1 MGVYPGRENCP
12 CNTCTK
18 LNVVLPAMVAQCLQR
33 FAAEP
38 RGGRLDSRQHF
49 NEGQNG
55 EKKERCSCGPCHGVH
70 VNESQMVEVDAESP
84 HYAVSDSPCVTVRGE
99 TL

>member
-12 CNTCTK
+12 RNTCTK

-49 NEGQNG
+49 NEGLNG
-55 EKKERCSCGPCHGVH
+55 KKKKGARVGYAMGCTLTNHKWSKL
-70 VNESQMVEVDAESP
+70 MRSP
-84 HYAVSDSPCVTVRGE
+84 PLRG
-99 TL
+99 L